1 MGRVTEFVVDGTA
14 KFFTEGV
21 DYDMMKEKYSFL
33 THVLEIIP
41 EKVRQT
47 I

>member
-1 MGRVTEFVVDGTA
+1 MGMVTGFVVDGTA
-14 KFFTEGV
+14 KFLTEGV
-21 DYDMMKEKYSFL
+21 DYDMMKEKYSFF
-33 THVLEIIP
+33 TRVLEIIP